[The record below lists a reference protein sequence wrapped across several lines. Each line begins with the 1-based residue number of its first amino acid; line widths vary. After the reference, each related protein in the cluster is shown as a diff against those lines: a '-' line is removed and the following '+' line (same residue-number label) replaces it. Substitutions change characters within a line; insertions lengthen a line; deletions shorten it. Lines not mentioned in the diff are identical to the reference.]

1 MPPGAFFIFHEENK
15 IKKRKKSLDVGLAII
30 IDFVVQKRNDTTM
43 EGQSNRQQK
52 LNIIGGLV
60 YNRINIS
67 KNVRIST
74 VCELAGCM
82 DGSSANTYRA

>member
-1 MPPGAFFIFHEENK
+1 
-15 IKKRKKSLDVGLAII
+15 
-30 IDFVVQKRNDTTM
+30 M

-52 LNIIGGLV
+52 LNIIGLGLV

-67 KNVRIST
+67 KNERIST